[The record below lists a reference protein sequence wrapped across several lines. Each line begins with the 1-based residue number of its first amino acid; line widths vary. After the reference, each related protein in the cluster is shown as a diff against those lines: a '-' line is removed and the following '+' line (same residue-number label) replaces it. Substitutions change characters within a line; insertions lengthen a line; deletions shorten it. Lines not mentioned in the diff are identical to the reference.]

1 MRGGMEMLRR
11 AITYWR
17 ARRDRPRLA
26 LALAGGGVIGGM
38 YEVGA
43 LTALEERLASP
54 GGFDVY
60 VGCSAGSVVASLL
73 ANGVPASEVYR
84 ILDQDLADPLN
95 FRRGAVYSSDA
106 FRHAAGRFGR
116 LVWAVGKNAL
126 TGLRGSVPDMLARAE
141 RDLPAGLFD
150 LAALERFMRE
160 AFAKRGLANDFAAL
174 PRTLLVP
181 AVDIEQARRVVF
193 GQGELAGVPIS
204 QAIAASSS
212 IPGFFEPYAIDG
224 RDYVDGGVGFCGHAD
239 LAALERFMRE
249 AFAKRGLAN
258 DFAALPRTLLI
269 PAVDIE
275 QARRAVFGQGELRH
289 VPISQAIAA
298 SSSIP
303 GFFEPWAIEGRD
315 YVDGGVGFCGH
326 ADLAAET
333 GARVVV
339 VVNPLVPNHEPG
351 TVPLRSRGLYSIL
364 EQAGRIYS
372 QNLLQ
377 LGLAAMRVKYA
388 RTEFFLIQPPR
399 ADAPMLGPSMG
410 FEASHAALRYGY
422 ESTKEWLAGHGEPLL
437 RRLVPS
443 IRPLAV

>member
-1 MRGGMEMLRR
+1 MEMLRR
-11 AITYWR
+11 AIRYWR

-43 LTALEERLASP
+43 LAALEERLEDA

-84 ILDQDLADPLN
+84 ILDQDLPDPLN

-126 TGLRGSVPDMLARAE
+126 AGLRGSVPDMLARAE
-141 RDLPAGLFD
+141 GDLPAGLFD

-160 AFAKRGLANDFAAL
+160 AFAKRGLANDF
-174 PRTLLVP
+174 T
-181 AVDIEQARRVVF
+181 
-193 GQGELAGVPIS
+193 
-204 QAIAASSS
+204 
-212 IPGFFEPYAIDG
+212 
-224 RDYVDGGVGFCGHAD
+224 
-239 LAALERFMRE
+239 
-249 AFAKRGLAN
+249 
-258 DFAALPRTLLI
+258 ALPRTLLI

-422 ESTKEWLAGHGEPLL
+422 ESTKVSI
-437 RRLVPS
+437 VPRAS
-443 IRPLAV
+443 STISPTWTSSAAPSPNTWTPSSVRSAARKTSLSWPSRSPTICPRAFWR